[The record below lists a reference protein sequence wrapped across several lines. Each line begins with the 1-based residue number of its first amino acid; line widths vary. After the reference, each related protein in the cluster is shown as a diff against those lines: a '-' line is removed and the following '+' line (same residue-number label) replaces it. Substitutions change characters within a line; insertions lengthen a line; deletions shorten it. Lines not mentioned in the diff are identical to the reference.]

1 MSNFED
7 LFLKIGCVLVIIG
20 LVLVIF
26 HTWKP
31 KIISDDLAV
40 AFLAIGFIPIFFNT
54 LDAVCYFIKWLVNLW
69 R

>member
-7 LFLKIGCVLVIIG
+7 LCLKIGCVLIIIG

-31 KIISDDLAV
+31 KIFSEDLAL

-54 LDAVCYFIKWLVNLW
+54 LDAVFYFIKWLVNLW